1 MKKRWFV
8 VILTIGLLLRVLPLS
23 VLALSPDPITDPDGS
38 LMGWS
43 DLSTV
48 SDSLDDLQEQR
59 LAVVDAKSGT
69 AAAPGLSEADSENPP
84 PLRMRTAIKQQRM
97 TRLRQIPL
105 PSLLTRKRVAMT
117 LRTTRAAPHPRRKAL
132 RTRTAMKQQRMT
144 GPQ

>member
-23 VLALSPDPITDPDGS
+23 VLALSPDPITNADGT
-38 LMGWS
+38 LLDWS

-48 SDSLDDLQEQR
+48 SDSLDDSQEQR

-69 AAAPGLSEADSENPP
+69 AAAPGLSEADPENPP
-84 PLRMRTAIKQQRM
+84 PLRMRTA
-97 TRLRQIPL
+97 
-105 PSLLTRKRVAMT
+105 MT
-117 LRTTRAAPHPRRKAL
+117 LRAALATPATPAALAALATRAAPHPRRKAL
-132 RTRTAMKQQRMT
+132 RTRAAIKQQRMT